1 MWTLLD
7 GEMCQKSR
15 LLLLLHKCAAQ
26 QGICVFLSKCSKAV
40 MMEIFIDQAIS
51 RVYSCRLNH
60 IHNHMDF
67 FLRCDDLRA
76 SGLKSKRP
84 HPSWH
89 LDKIHRRA
97 INIWLDRRY
106 VVSPGQ
112 AIIFSPDLFNVP
124 VIISAFSKKGLH
136 LKARFRAHEMRFST
150 ERNLDFLDL

>member
-15 LLLLLHKCAAQ
+15 LLLLFQKCAAQ
-26 QGICVFLSKCSKAV
+26 QEICVFLSKRSRAV

-51 RVYSCRLNH
+51 RVYSCRLNQ

-67 FLRCDDLRA
+67 FLCCDVLRA
-76 SGLKSKRP
+76 PGLKSKRS

-112 AIIFSPDLFNVP
+112 AIIFRPDLFHVP
-124 VIISAFSKKGLH
+124 AIISAFSTKAFH
-136 LKARFRAHEMRFST
+136 LQARFRTHEMRFST
-150 ERNLDFLDL
+150 ERNHLDL